1 MLRLH
6 HHKAVNKISAMPRTK
21 SRPVPLHPKR
31 RPLAIAV
38 LIGLGLATPIIT
50 QGQSSVQPNNPT
62 TSQSTRLVGGG
73 LPGVGEDGDLTLGA
87 ERRMGDG
94 IARQILRDP
103 DYIDD
108 PLLDE
113 YVEGIWQSLLA
124 AARTRGELSPE
135 MDERFAW
142 RVMLGRDRTVNAFAL
157 PGGYFGVHLGLIGL
171 VATRDELASVLAHEL
186 SHVTQRH
193 ISRSITQQG
202 RQTPVLIAAMVL
214 GALAARKN
222 PDAVNAVLAGSQA
235 VALQSQLNFSRD
247 MEREADR
254 IGLSLMQPAGFAPQ
268 GFVAMFNQLQQSAR
282 LSDNGSYPYLRSHPL
297 TSERIGDMQSRVQN
311 EFATPQAVTAP
322 SLAHALMAAR
332 ARVLSD
338 PGVDILRQWA
348 AEPQSSG
355 FAAFAKP
362 RQAAALYGAA
372 LASVKLREPERA
384 KAYVARLKT
393 VVAGDLYAA
402 RVANLIAAELA
413 LAAGDGAPALALD
426 TALPNAQPNTLPI
439 AQPSRQARP
448 ELFIASRAEIGNKRA
463 SSAAQHLRTWVAA
476 HPMDAP
482 AWQLLASSYTAMG
495 QTLRATRAEAEAQVA
510 LLDYAAAIDRFRAAQ
525 ELVRQGAAAGR
536 DFIEESIVDVRTRQV
551 QELLREQLK
560 DAKEGLK

>member
-6 HHKAVNKISAMPRTK
+6 HHKAVNKISAMTRTK
-21 SRPVPLHPKR
+21 SRSVPLHPKR
-31 RPLAIAV
+31 RSLAIAV
-38 LIGLGLATPIIT
+38 LIGVGLATPIIT

-124 AARTRGELSPE
+124 AARTKGELSPE

-311 EFATPQAVTAP
+311 EFVTPQAVTAP

-393 VVAGDLYAA
+393 VVTGDLYAA

-413 LAAGDGAPALALD
+413 LAAGDGTPALVLD
-426 TALPNAQPNTLPI
+426 TPLPNAQT
-439 AQPSRQARP
+439 SRQTRP
-448 ELFIASRAEIGNKRA
+448 ELFIASRARLASKRA
-463 SSAAQHLRTWVAA
+463 SDVSSAAQNLRTWVAV